1 MPETPANK
9 CPYLPACP
17 VYRLWN
23 LFSPD
28 RRTLWDVI
36 QSLDEERQH
45 QLAMR
50 LEESEPIRSTI
61 ELLTKEN
68 AALRAYKR
76 RAELFLLSKGLS
88 LPED

>member
-1 MPETPANK
+1 
-9 CPYLPACP
+9 
-17 VYRLWN
+17 
-23 LFSPD
+23 
-28 RRTLWDVI
+28 
-36 QSLDEERQH
+36 
-45 QLAMR
+45 MR

>member
-1 MPETPANK
+1 MPETPANR

-17 VYRLWN
+17 VFRIWH
-23 LFSPD
+23 FFHHGGPS
-28 RRTLWDVI
+28 LWDVI

-61 ELLTKEN
+61 ELLAKEN
-68 AALRAYKR
+68 AALRSYKR